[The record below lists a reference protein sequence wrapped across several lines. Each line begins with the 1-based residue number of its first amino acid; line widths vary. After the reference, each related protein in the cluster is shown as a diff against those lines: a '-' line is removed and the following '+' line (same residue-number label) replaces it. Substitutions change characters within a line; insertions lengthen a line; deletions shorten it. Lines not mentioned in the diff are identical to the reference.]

1 MRNKFMKILVFCLVL
16 VLVFGT
22 FGSSAYETY
31 NTYTYSID
39 GKALESP
46 TAFSANAPIDSY
58 GLGIE
63 QYNIENGVSGSE
75 QVNTTDMVTD
85 CDGNIYIS
93 QVIGEKD
100 YKSRILILNKYYK
113 LVKVIETYVDE
124 YKNEVRLSSPSGMY
138 ISDENKSVDRQRLL
152 YVCDSKTKNIV
163 VFDALNGYEYVRTIA
178 PPTSKLVNVDR
189 YIPQA
194 VAVDIYGRI
203 FVVSGGTYEGVV
215 VLSGAGEFTGY
226 IGAQKTSKS
235 VMDAIWDMFRTAEQ
249 RDAQAKRLTN
259 PYTNIAVD
267 DDGFVYVVAKNIS
280 DKSKQLSNMRAK
292 AASYSPVQKLNS
304 TGVEIMKRNGF
315 FDPSG
320 EVDVFYPKSVSVI
333 SDIALGPE
341 GTWTIIDVAEGYTNT
356 GVSYI
361 KSRFFTYDAGGNLLF
376 AFGDG
381 SQAEQA
387 GNCKNPVAICYQPVQ
402 NSDGETIYYLL
413 CLDNKNGKLELN
425 VYSPTE
431 YYDTI
436 LAALKNQN
444 EHNYSASIEFW
455 ENVKRQ
461 NNNFDL
467 AYIGIG
473 KALFN
478 QGKYEEAYEILKSA
492 YETSYA
498 SKAFAEIRKDII
510 GEWLV
515 LLLVVV
521 VALVVVFVKFLG
533 YAKKVNKATAI
544 KAGRKTYKEE
554 LLYAFH
560 LVFHP
565 FDGFWD
571 LKHEKRGSVRAA
583 STILGITVAAFI
595 YNAVGQGYLFNPRGN
610 VQNFFMPIILVIVP
624 LSLWV
629 VSNWCLTTLFEG
641 EGSLKDIYIYTCYS
655 LAPLPLFI
663 FVSTFMTNFMTV
675 TDASMITLISTIGYI
690 WAGFL
695 LFFGTMVTHDYPM
708 GKNIITILGTVV
720 AMLVIAFVI
729 LLFGNLVA
737 KMITFVISIFK
748 EVSTRL

>member
-1 MRNKFMKILVFCLVL
+1 MRNNLIKILVFSLVL
-16 VLVFGT
+16 ILVFGT
-22 FGSSAYETY
+22 LTASAYETY

-39 GKALESP
+39 GKPLESP

-63 QYNIENGVSGSE
+63 GYQFELNPTAND
-75 QVNTTDMVTD
+75 QVNTTDMITD

-93 QVIGEKD
+93 QVVGEKN

-124 YKNEVRLSSPSGMY
+124 YKNVVGFSVPNGMY
-138 ISDENKSVDRQRLL
+138 ISDENKSVDGKRLL
-152 YVCDSKTKNIV
+152 YVCDSKTKNII
-163 VFDALNGYEYVRTIA
+163 VFDALNDYEYVRTIK
-178 PPTSKLVNVDR
+178 PPVSKLVNVDR
-189 YIPQA
+189 YTPQA

-203 FVVSGGTYEGVV
+203 FVVSSGTYEGVV
-215 VLSGAGEFTGY
+215 VLSGEGEFTGY

-235 VMDAIWDMFRTAEQ
+235 VMDAIWDMFRTTEQ
-249 RDAQAKRLTN
+249 RDAQAKRLSN

-267 DDGFVYVVAKNIS
+267 DDGFVYVVAKNIQ
-280 DKSKQLSNMRAK
+280 DKQQQLKNMK
-292 AASYSPVQKLNS
+292 TKNASYSPVQKLNS

-320 EVDVFYPKSVSVI
+320 EVDVFYANRVSVI

-341 GTWTIIDVAEGYTNT
+341 GTWTIIDVGEDYTKDGT
-356 GVSYI
+356 KYSR
-361 KSRFFTYDAGGNLLF
+361 SRFFTYDAGGNLLF

-387 GNCKNPVAICYQPVQ
+387 GNCKSPIAICYQLLE
-402 NSDGETIYYLL
+402 NTNGEEEYYLL

-425 VYSPTE
+425 VYSPTD

-436 LAALKNQN
+436 LSALKNQN

-492 YETSYA
+492 YELDYA
-498 SKAFAEIRKDII
+498 STAFAEMRKDII
-510 GEWLV
+510 GKWLV
-515 LLLVVV
+515 PILIVVIVLVV
-521 VALVVVFVKFLG
+521 LILKFLG
-533 YAKKVNKATAI
+533 YAKKVNKAAAI
-544 KAGRKTYKEE
+544 KAGKRSYKEE
-554 LLYAFH
+554 LLFAFH

-583 STILGITVAAFI
+583 STILALTVVAFI
-595 YNAVGQGYLFNPRGN
+595 YDSVGKGYLFNPRGS
-610 VQNFFMPIILVIVP
+610 VQTIFMPILLVVIP
-624 LSLWV
+624 FALWV
-629 VSNWCLTTLFEG
+629 VANWCLTTLFEG

-655 LAPLPLFI
+655 LAPLPI
-663 FVSTFMTNFMTV
+663 FVIISTVMTNFMT
-675 TDASMITLISTIGYI
+675 TTEASMVTLVGTIGYI
-690 WAGFL
+690 WAALL
-695 LFFGTMVTHDYPM
+695 LFFGTMVTHDYTM
-708 GKNIITILGTVV
+708 GKNFITILGTIV

-729 LLFGNLVA
+729 ILFGSLVM
-737 KMITFVISIFK
+737 KMITFVMSIFK
-748 EVSTRL
+748 EIGTRL